1 MNYGRLKRNGKKSFK
16 AELTGLK
23 ENMIQI
29 LVKKTEME
37 LRLILAYSSFVS

>member
-23 ENMIQI
+23 ENMIQT
-29 LVKKTEME
+29 LVKKKTEME
-37 LRLILAYSSFVS
+37 LRLRL